1 MHRVLFLTVSA
12 VLATTAMAAMGA
24 PPQAPVASPK
34 KFVTLDTKSYT
45 LESPDGW
52 VVSEETPFGQREM
65 HPKEDARGEKNGAMS
80 AMTGAGLGKQEWE
93 QLYRTSLYFTTR
105 SFPPAK
111 YDAKPFTLLKTR
123 KGYDACTWTI
133 EEKST
138 KRVAARYVILKS
150 TTGNILALS
159 VKVPASAEKAKKK
172 VLDAQFQHLVDTAVV
187 K

>member
-1 MHRVLFLTVSA
+1 M
-12 VLATTAMAAMGA
+12 ATAATAIFVTGAIAA
-24 PPQAPVASPK
+24 PPESPAAAPK
-34 KFVTLDTKSYT
+34 KFVTVDTRSYT
-45 LESPDGW
+45 LESPEGW
-52 VVSEETPFGQREM
+52 IVSEETSFGQREI
-65 HPKEDARGEKNGAMS
+65 HPKEDKQGAKIGAMT

-93 QLYRTSLYFTTR
+93 QLYRTSLYFITR

-123 KGYDACTWTI
+123 KGYDACTWTM
-133 EEKST
+133 EEKGT

-150 TTGNILALS
+150 ATENILALS
-159 VKVPASAEKAKKK
+159 VKIPASAEKK